1 MQKLKMHHCQQCGKS
16 FEIPAAP
23 KPLEILT
30 TPKNHIP
37 LEDFT
42 HVTCP
47 SCGHTELASER
58 KFFGLIGPR
67 GLQILVGA
75 IVLGVIIATLVSSL

>member
-1 MQKLKMHHCQQCGKS
+1 MQELKMHRCEQCGHS
-16 FEIPAAP
+16 FAMPAAP
-23 KPLEILT
+23 KPLDILT
-30 TPKNHIP
+30 TQKNHIP

-47 SCGHTELASER
+47 SCGYTGLAKER

-67 GLQILVGA
+67 GLQFLVGA
-75 IVLGVIIATLVSSL
+75 IILGVIVATLISTF

>member
-1 MQKLKMHHCQQCGKS
+1 MQKLAEHRCEQCGH
-16 FEIPAAP
+16 FFDMPAAP
-23 KPLEILT
+23 KPLDILA

-47 SCGHTELASER
+47 SCGHAGLATER
-58 KFFGLIGPR
+58 KFFGFLGPK
-67 GLQILVGA
+67 GLQILVGL
-75 IVLGVIIATLVSSL
+75 IVTGIIIAMLISGF